1 MRKLLF
7 ALLALILFSMAASA
21 RKYKAIYKDGTS
33 IYYECKKGY
42 AYVASSPNGYSG
54 DLSIPG
60 TIADNLNC
68 IEIIDCETGEKVAWL
83 VIKDGE
89 IVYNSEY
96 YGLWGGYPVEGF
108 CENALDG
115 CTNLTSITFPSRRYF
130 DIPGGLFKDCDNLK
144 EIKIGL
150 LNPQDGQLYSPDG
163 SCAVMRR
170 HTSFGDVLVAG
181 CKNTKIPSNA
191 KRIDEKAFLGCKGLK
206 EITIP
211 EGVKTI
217 ERKAFAGTG
226 LTKITIPESV
236 KLIEDSAFAD
246 CTNLQSV
253 IIYGDKTPKTL
264 FSSPDAGTYFWE
276 TAFDG
281 CKKLTSVTV
290 KSGSIRSGSGFSDSA
305 LKEVHL
311 EEGVDSIGGF
321 EGCKGLTSITIPNSV
336 KKIYYGAF
344 ANTGLTSITIPNS
357 VEKIGDGAFE
367 GCTSLES
374 VIIGGDNITIGRS
387 VFRGCTALTD
397 VTIEEGHKIFLP
409 SIYDVCFYGCTS
421 LRTFTVRGT
430 VSSSSVVFLFYGAS
444 IPDIHISDVNVW
456 CNSSIQNWTNLKY
469 RLFLNGEEVN
479 HLKIPEGVTTISDYA
494 FMGCASLKS
503 VTLPNSLISIGTC
516 SFFNCDN
523 LLLVLSPMENPC
535 AFGSDEVL
543 GIDKFY
549 TTNPDDVIGVVDKQV
564 GEYYRM
570 KKHLLTAYVPMGTIS
585 VYENT
590 TGWDKFPNILDGII
604 EAIDPEAVYPGPHH
618 NQSVIFTANSY
629 TIECG
634 DDLPVFG
641 YTSRGG
647 NYNGEPE
654 ISCEA
659 TKDSPAGTYPI
670 VISRGSVTG
679 VLPTFVNGTLTIIE
693 KSGAQGEDNPDEPIA
708 IIDSRVATICLA
720 NWDSDGD
727 GQLSKAEAAA
737 VTSLGTVF
745 QGKTE
750 IASFD
755 ELQYFTGLKK
765 IDNDA
770 FYDCTNMESVTL
782 PNSVTEIGEEAFY
795 NCPSLRTI
803 NWGTGLKKIG
813 DFAFCNDN
821 DALLSSL
828 TIPDGVEEIGWLA
841 FCSSALT
848 TVTLPTSIKKLSHDA
863 FSCLQQRYIKVNISD
878 LGAFQNVEVLPNN
891 YGDGLCFGSY
901 RLYLNGTEVTSVSVP
916 NNATSVGLIYSGCG
930 SLNSVAFHK
939 DVTEIAENAFSVCP
953 NITKVVAYRET
964 PADISGTMR
973 FDDEVLENATLYVP
987 KGKTTTYYNAGWRFT
1002 KIYEI
1007 NSGDANGNDVIDPN
1021 DIELVSGYIMTGEEP
1036 NGFRWQNA
1044 NANGDSEINAADIV
1058 NILNLINKP

>member
-1 MRKLLF
+1 MRKFLF
-7 ALLALILFSMAASA
+7 ALLALMLLPMATSA
-21 RKYKAIYKDGTS
+21 RKYKAVYRDGTS
-33 IYYECKKGY
+33 IYYELKKGY
-42 AYVASSPNGYSG
+42 AYVASSPNRYSG
-54 DLSIPG
+54 DLSIPSSLV
-60 TIADNLNC
+60 DDWNC
-68 IEIIDCETGEKVAWL
+68 IEVIDCETGEKETLL

-89 IVYNSEY
+89 IVYATESRRY
-96 YGLWGGYPVEGF
+96 WADRLVGGF
-108 CENALDG
+108 CEKALDG
-115 CTNLTSITFPSRRYF
+115 CTNLTSISFRARNILLP
-130 DIPGGLFKDCDNLK
+130 DGLFKDCDNLK

-150 LNPQDGQLYSPDG
+150 LNPQGGQLFSPDG

-170 HTSFGDVLVAG
+170 YSIGDVLVAG
-181 CKNTKIPSNA
+181 CKNTKIPSNT
-191 KRIDEKAFLGCKGLK
+191 KRIEANAFLGCKGLK

-236 KLIEDSAFAD
+236 QLIKDSAFAD

-253 IIYGDKTPKTL
+253 IIYGHKTPATY
-264 FSSPDAGTYFWE
+264 STSPDAGTYFWE

-290 KSGSIRSGSGFSDSA
+290 KSGSIRSGSGFSGSA
-305 LKEVHL
+305 LKEVHF

-321 EGCKGLTSITIPNSV
+321 EGCKGLTSITISNSV
-336 KKIYYGAF
+336 KRIYDGAF

-357 VEKIGDGAFE
+357 VEKIGEGAFE

-374 VIIGGDNITIGRS
+374 VIIGGDNVTICHYA
-387 VFRGCTALTD
+387 FRGCTALTD
-397 VTIEEGHKIFLP
+397 VTIEKGNKIFRYG
-409 SIYDVCFYGCTS
+409 SFYGCTS

-430 VSSSSVVFLFYGAS
+430 ISYSYAFSLFYEAS
-444 IPDIHISDVNVW
+444 IPDIHISDVSVW
-456 CNSSIQNWTNLKY
+456 CNSSIGEYWPNIKY
-469 RLFLNGEEVN
+469 RLFLNGEEVY

-494 FMGCASLKS
+494 FGGCTSLKS
-503 VTLPNSLISIGTC
+503 VTLPNSLISIGKC

-535 AFGSDEVL
+535 AFGIDDEL
-543 GIDKFY
+543 GIDRFY
-549 TTNPDDVIGVVDKQV
+549 TTNPDDVIGVVDRQV

-634 DDLPVFG
+634 DELPVFG

-821 DALLSSL
+821 DALLESV

-987 KGKTTTYYNAGWRFT
+987 KGKTTAYYNAGWRFM

-1058 NILNLINKP
+1058 TIVNIRKASAQ

>member
-1 MRKLLF
+1 MRKFLF
-7 ALLALILFSMAASA
+7 ALLALMLLPMATSA
-21 RKYKAIYKDGTS
+21 RKYKAVYRDGTS
-33 IYYECKKGY
+33 IYYELKKGY

-54 DLSIPG
+54 DLSIPSSLV
-60 TIADNLNC
+60 DDWNC
-68 IEIIDCETGEKVAWL
+68 IEVIDCETGEKETLL

-89 IVYNSEY
+89 IVYATESRRY
-96 YGLWGGYPVEGF
+96 WADRLVGGF

-115 CTNLTSITFPSRRYF
+115 CTNLTSISFRARNILLP
-130 DIPGGLFKDCDNLK
+130 DGLFKDCDNLK

-150 LNPQDGQLYSPDG
+150 LNPQGGQLFSPDG

-170 HTSFGDVLVAG
+170 YSIGDVLVAG
-181 CKNTKIPSNA
+181 CKNTKIPSNT
-191 KRIDEKAFLGCKGLK
+191 KRIEANAFLGCKGLK

-211 EGVKTI
+211 EGIKTI

-236 KLIEDSAFAD
+236 QLIEDSAFAD
-246 CTNLQSV
+246 CTNLQSI
-253 IIYGDKTPKTL
+253 IIYGHKTPATY
-264 FSSPDAGTYFWE
+264 STSPDAGTYFWE
-276 TAFDG
+276 KAFDG
-281 CKKLTSVTV
+281 CKKLISVTV
-290 KSGSIRSGSGFSDSA
+290 KSGSIRSGSGFSGSA

-336 KKIYYGAF
+336 KRIYDGAF

-409 SIYDVCFYGCTS
+409 SYYEECFYGCTS

-430 VSSSSVVFLFYGAS
+430 ISSSSFFLFNGAS

-456 CNSSIQNWTNLKY
+456 CNSSIENWTNLKY

-494 FMGCASLKS
+494 FMGCVSLKS
-503 VTLPNSLISIGTC
+503 VTLPNSLISIGKC

-535 AFGSDEVL
+535 AFGIDDEL
-543 GIDKFY
+543 GIDRFY
-549 TTNPDDVIGVVDKQV
+549 TTNPDDVVGVVDRQV
-564 GEYYRM
+564 GEYYLM

-634 DDLPVFG
+634 DELPVFG

-670 VISRGSVTG
+670 VISKGSVTG

-916 NNATSVGLIYSGCG
+916 NNATSVGLIYSGCS

-1036 NGFRWQNA
+1036 NGFKWQNA

-1058 NILNLINKP
+1058 TIVNIRKASAQ